1 MKYKQ
6 DVRCISNDEQAE
18 LDEIVSLLSHDG
30 IAQEDDETQS
40 VASLVPEADGMSDAF
55 FMKLKV

>member
-1 MKYKQ
+1 MECRQ
-6 DVRCISNDEQAE
+6 DVRCIANDEQAE

-40 VASLVPEADGMSDAF
+40 VASLVPEADGMSVLF
-55 FMKLKV
+55 LMKLKV